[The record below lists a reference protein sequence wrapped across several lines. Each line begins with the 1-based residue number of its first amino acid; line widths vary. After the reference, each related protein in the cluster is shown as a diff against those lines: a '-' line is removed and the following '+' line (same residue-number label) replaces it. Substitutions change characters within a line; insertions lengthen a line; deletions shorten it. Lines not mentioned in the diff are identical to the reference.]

1 MEQKDRAYYL
11 RVSQIVMV
19 FLIIILEFVQA
30 VGFAKNY
37 RDTPTHSTV
46 IYYWMATVF
55 SFLLLGHLLIRFQ
68 PRWKHGPH
76 KDEVFLDGL
85 LIGIWLSLIFQDILP
100 VMKGN
105 PMSCNATDTSALA
118 RCNLFITSFVFTL
131 FLTITL
137 PFSLQISLSRWRNK
151 QISSSIPM
159 GTVNQQ
165 QQTPPQRSPSYVM
178 QEVVLKDG
186 QPALVFHSNGDKR
199 SSRRASLYNHQR
211 TNSNG
216 SSSPKDSE
224 FTKNARNVE
233 NHVTGENGNVKNVVN

>member
-11 RVSQIVMV
+11 RVSQLVMV

-68 PRWKHGPH
+68 PRWKHGPN
-76 KDEVFLDGL
+76 KDEVLFDG
-85 LIGIWLSLIFQDILP
+85 
-100 VMKGN
+100 
-105 PMSCNATDTSALA
+105 
-118 RCNLFITSFVFTL
+118 
-131 FLTITL
+131 
-137 PFSLQISLSRWRNK
+137 NK

-159 GTVNQQ
+159 GSVNQQ
-165 QQTPPQRSPSYVM
+165 QQQTTPQRSPSYVM

-216 SSSPKDSE
+216 SSSPKDTHQRTNSNGSSSPKDTE
-224 FTKNARNVE
+224 FTKNARSVE